1 MYARYARE
9 MGCEPSELANWL
21 PQAMGEYFSQTGFW
35 LDRLHVLGPKTPLIS
50 IRATTLA
57 RRRIALMNLPVTRVE
72 FDFPEDWPSQK
83 IELCM
88 ARFDLYTRR
97 GGG

>member
-1 MYARYARE
+1 MYARE
-9 MGCEPSELANWL
+9 MGCEPSELAHWL
-21 PQAMGEYFSQTGFW
+21 PQAMGEFFAQTALW
-35 LDRLHVLGPKTPLIS
+35 VDQLHVLGPKNPQIT

-72 FDFPEDWPSQK
+72 FSFPEDWPLQK
-83 IELCM
+83 IELSL